1 MIAPPAVLREFV
13 ERALAEDLGRG
24 DATTQALFSDPIAA
38 EGRIRTR
45 VATVMAGGPVA
56 ALVFEHLDPAA
67 AIELPA
73 AEGSFID
80 ANGPLLTVRGDGRAI
95 LSAERVALNILQR
108 LCGIAALTR
117 TFVEATREFNVKV
130 VDTRKTPPGWRL
142 LDKYAVRC
150 GGGSNHRMG
159 LDDGILIKD
168 THLALIGAPR
178 TGRVTEA
185 VRRAKASGGRLL
197 KVEIEVQ
204 TLEEVREAVDAGADA
219 ILLDNM
225 SVDGIRAALAL
236 IKRRAL
242 VEVSGG
248 VTLRTIRDIAALGV
262 DVISV
267 GALTHSVPAADLH
280 LDLWP
285 IPSQ

>member
-1 MIAPPAVLREFV
+1 MIAPPAVLHEFV

-24 DATTQALFSDPIAA
+24 DATTQALFSGLISA
-38 EGRIRTR
+38 EGRISART
-45 VATVMAGGPVA
+45 ATVMAGGPVA
-56 ALVFEHLDPAA
+56 ALVFQHLDPAA
-67 AIELPA
+67 SVELLA
-73 AEGSFID
+73 AEGSPIE
-80 ANGPLLTVRGDGRAI
+80 ANGPLLTIRGDGRGI

-108 LCGIAALTR
+108 LCGIAALTSA
-117 TFVEATREFNVKV
+117 FVGATRGFNVKV

-150 GGGSNHRMG
+150 GGGSNHRLG
-159 LDDGILIKD
+159 LDDGVLIKD

-178 TGRVTEA
+178 AGRVSEA

-197 KVEIEVQ
+197 KVEVEVQ
-204 TLEEVREAVDAGADA
+204 TLDEVREAVDAGADV

-225 SVDGIRAALAL
+225 SVDQIRGAVAL

-248 VTLRTIRDIAALGV
+248 ITLDTIHTIAALGV
-262 DVISV
+262 DLISV

-285 IPSQ
+285 IPSR